1 MGRYR
6 LGKPQVR
13 RLINDSFIM
22 DGHGRKYT
30 ANKELKETLKE
41 IDDSNTYNEVDIL
54 MYDGG
59 IEVRKKNVTDT
70 E

>member
-1 MGRYR
+1 M
-6 LGKPQVR
+6 R
-13 RLINDSFIM
+13 RLVNDGFVV

-30 ANKELKETLKE
+30 ASKELKATLKE
-41 IDDSNTYNEVDIL
+41 IDDSNAYSEVDIL

-59 IEVRKKNVTDT
+59 IEVRKKNDADT